1 VKAVFAKLDTLT
13 ASAVADL
20 PRRYLRATV
29 RTSFVSFPGMSAR
42 TAPTIEDDRHLVAAV
57 LNGKPGAFEQL
68 VARFQGLCWHIV
80 SRMVRDR
87 EDARDLCQ
95 EAFLRIYRHLH
106 QYRFESP
113 LRAWI
118 GRVAYSTALR
128 HLERKR
134 IPLVAPLPG
143 DDTVA
148 RAMQAPDDFDLETAS
163 VDAELMAAL
172 HAAIQEL
179 APLQRTIL
187 TLYYLDELPIG
198 DLVRIT
204 GIAEGTIKSHLF
216 RSRAK
221 LRERLAA
228 FVRT

>member
-1 VKAVFAKLDTLT
+1 
-13 ASAVADL
+13 
-20 PRRYLRATV
+20 
-29 RTSFVSFPGMSAR
+29 M
-42 TAPTIEDDRHLVAAV
+42 EDDRHLVAEI
-57 LNGKPGAFEQL
+57 LNGKAGAFERL

-87 EDARDLCQ
+87 EDSRDLCQ

-118 GRVAYSTALR
+118 GQVAYSTALR

-134 IPLVAPLPG
+134 IPLVTPLPEG
-143 DDTVA
+143 DTGTDATDV
-148 RAMQAPDDFDLETAS
+148 PDDFDLEAAS
-163 VDAELMAAL
+163 VDDELMAAL
-172 HAAIQEL
+172 HAAIREL
-179 APLQRTIL
+179 APLQRTLL
-187 TLYYLDELPIG
+187 TLYYLDELPIA

-204 GIAEGTIKSHLF
+204 GIGEGTIKSHLF

-221 LRERLAA
+221 LRRRLESLA
-228 FVRT
+228 RT

>member
-1 VKAVFAKLDTLT
+1 MVKAIFVKLDTAT
-13 ASAVADL
+13 APAVAVL
-20 PRRYLRATV
+20 PRRDLRATV
-29 RTSFVSFPGMSAR
+29 RRLTVSLPGMSAR
-42 TAPTIEDDRHLVAAV
+42 TAPTIEDDRHLVAEV
-57 LNGKPGAFEQL
+57 LSGKPGAFERL

-118 GRVAYSTALR
+118 GQVAYSTALR

-134 IPLVAPLPG
+134 IPVVAPLPG
-143 DDTVA
+143 DDA
-148 RAMQAPDDFDLETAS
+148 LRAMDVPDDFDMEAAR

-179 APLQRTIL
+179 APLQRMIL
-187 TLYYLDELPIG
+187 TLYYLDELPIA

-204 GIAEGTIKSHLF
+204 GITEGTIKSHLF

-221 LRERLAA
+221 LRERLEA

>member
-1 VKAVFAKLDTLT
+1 MNTR
-13 ASAVADL
+13 S
-20 PRRYLRATV
+20 
-29 RTSFVSFPGMSAR
+29 G
-42 TAPTIEDDRHLVAAV
+42 PTIEDDRRLVAEV
-57 LNGKPGAFEQL
+57 LNREPGAFERL
-68 VARFQGLCWHIV
+68 VASFQGLCWHIV

-95 EAFLRIYRHLH
+95 EAFLRVYRHLH

-118 GRVAYSTALR
+118 GQVAYSTALR

-134 IPLVAPLPG
+134 IPVVALSA
-143 DDTVA
+143 DDESTT
-148 RAMQAPDDFDLETAS
+148 RAMDVADDVDIETANM
-163 VDAELMAAL
+163 DAELMAAL
-172 HAAIQEL
+172 HAAIQQL
-179 APLQRTIL
+179 GPLQRMIL
-187 TLYYLDELPIG
+187 TLYYLDEMPIP
-198 DLVRIT
+198 DLARIT

-221 LRERLAA
+221 LRERLET